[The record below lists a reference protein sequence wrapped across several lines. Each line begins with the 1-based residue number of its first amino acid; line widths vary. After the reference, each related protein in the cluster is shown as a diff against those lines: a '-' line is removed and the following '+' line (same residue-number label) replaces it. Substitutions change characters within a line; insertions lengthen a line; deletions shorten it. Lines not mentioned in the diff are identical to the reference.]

1 MIEATFESGDA
12 ELRRAILRSNQDPI
26 PRNIV
31 LQVCLV
37 SRGAEAYVQR
47 LYREIEIIAPLL
59 ARDRRVVR
67 LNFEGDAPA
76 TPNMELWKDLLQS
89 LAQHFA
95 LAGRAVLPAGASDP
109 SAAEDPPEDC
119 DVLGLGVGAVSR
131 FGRTLTTNATD
142 VAAYCRALDAGQ
154 LPVSTARSDA
164 SED

>member
-1 MIEATFESGDA
+1 MIGATFESGDA

-37 SRGAEAYVQR
+37 SSGAEAYVQR
-47 LYREIEIIAPLL
+47 LYREIEIVAPLL

-76 TPNMELWKDLLQS
+76 TPNSDLWTDLLQS

-95 LAGRAVLPAGASDP
+95 LAGRAVVPAGAPDP
-109 SAAEDPPEDC
+109 SAAEDPPDDC
-119 DVLGLGVGAVSR
+119 DVLGLGLGGVSR
-131 FGRTLTTNATD
+131 FGRTLTTNSTD
-142 VAAYCRALDAGQ
+142 LAAYCRALDAGR
-154 LPVSTARSDA
+154 LPVVTAHTEA
-164 SED
+164 LED